1 MEGRPRRRFG
11 QNFLV
16 DRRAVAR
23 IVDALAPRVDET
35 VVEIG
40 PGRGA
45 LTEEILNRIPRLT
58 AVELDRDLVALLVA
72 RFGPERLH
80 LVAQD
85 VLDVDLAR
93 LGARLAIAGNLPY
106 NVSKPVAMHLVRH
119 RAAIDRAVLMFQREV
134 ADRLTATP
142 GSKAYGPISV
152 LAGRAFRI
160 ERLFDLPPG
169 AFRPSPKVVSSVTRW
184 TKTDPD
190 ALPEPLVAP
199 LRAVL
204 QASFAHR
211 RQTIGKNLR
220 EHLPGGEGA
229 ARALLTAHGID
240 PGARAE
246 ILSPDAFVALAA
258 DWPLSFP
265 R

>member
-134 ADRLTATP
+134 AERLTAVPDTP
-142 GSKAYGPISV
+142 AYGPLTV
-152 LAGRAFRI
+152 LAGFAFRI
-160 ERLFDLPPG
+160 ERLFDVPPG
-169 AFRPSPKVVSSVTRW
+169 AFTPRPAVVSTVTRW
-184 TKTDPD
+184 TRPEVE
-190 ALPEPLVAP
+190 ALSPAIEGP
-199 LRAVL
+199 LRAAL
-204 QASFAHR
+204 RASFARR
-211 RQTIGKNLR
+211 RQTLLRNLR
-220 EHLPGGEGA
+220 AALPGSEDR
-229 ARALLTAHGID
+229 ARDLLSRAGID
-240 PGARAE
+240 GTLRAE
-246 ILSPDAFVALAA
+246 ALSPAAFLALAA
-258 DWPLSFP
+258 AWPP
-265 R
+265 EP